1 MGNEQS
7 VPNRRLSKPRTTS
20 SGNLLSQIVP
30 KTPSRHNSQTRT
42 PSKSRYS
49 LFSGSTPSPGPDPEE
64 PVPVEDGQEPRR
76 RRRDLFRSRSSQAK
90 SRTRLDDPVIPT
102 EDVPTPVELPVRRYS
117 VNSNLTYAQPTHD
130 FHTSR
135 QVENRDS
142 ENAIDSGTRPTFN
155 TRASL
160 QHVPYPGHNSR
171 LSLVA
176 EVHSPLPEPGE
187 FTRRSP
193 TRRYSLYN
201 QESDVQVPTPRL
213 SLSSR
218 TNSDITNYGPIRR
231 RSLLQPGIVT
241 RKPVVGNDCRQSLP
255 SQRKS
260 SPQLDEKLQ
269 RLSYDSK
276 SRNPPVHNY
285 DLPSLEPAIRP
296 SSPNQRVQT
305 PNSLDY
311 GHIGDFKLGTL
322 RITNGLASPTP
333 SDKTRPITA
342 KDEEDYLTN
351 GGEYKET
358 NRPPRPSR
366 RSNTLPSDTIIAPWV
381 TVRPASPLRHVQRA
395 EKGLLTIETRLPLPD
410 SSLSQY
416 KLRNKQ
422 SPNKSDPNQED
433 TEDMIPTPFSFDTSP
448 MSSGFQVT
456 SKNTAMEDDLFET
469 ETDAQPETAELVR
482 TGASSYDSGY
492 GSNDSPL
499 ATKSSKDDLSPKS
512 LEKAD
517 SGYSSNLSLR
527 SFNKNQNAPMVPA
540 KDSHMLKVSR
550 IASNTNSVSSA
561 SVSSTLSSKRSL
573 KTLLQGKLLSR
584 KSFESNHNSKE
595 TSPAPVTPQKQA
607 PASPSTDSI
616 TLVKTLD
623 VFRPN
628 VPPKSESRMQFLAQQ
643 KHKRQ
648 QSLPNQALPNP
659 QLKSSSSGELGNKI
673 QKRPQIIQTAHSEP
687 VYTVQAMPGNKLSAP
702 PVPQDTERHL
712 EERVDAFPGAA
723 FPNTF
728 NRFSALRKSSS
739 KETLG
744 TIFSV
749 GSAEVREEI
758 NFARLQGKLPAIPS
772 PIAEIPSRKPAPKQ
786 EIRPRSNRRATIQ
799 PASNPVPTWKSVE
812 ARRRPSWT
820 RSRESIVPPKSAEEE
835 EEEFEAQVTSFDAI
849 SFSLGKSPYDLACVA
864 NAITRP
870 ASTGAVVRARSSTE
884 MFEAGTAE
892 RLQRRAVS
900 EQTQSSAT
908 LQNRHSFGSM
918 KTSHHVS
925 SGPPGHVR
933 TNSREVPPPAHNNR
947 SSWKTHPQK
956 PQEPPT
962 SISEGGGIPIPAR
975 EMRQRKPPVSMQTQ
989 GKMSRPRAQSNGQ
1002 PTPSPSSSD
1011 RRSPQPSFEPK
1022 HPPPRDNEQEDHWAT
1037 QKNFWAE
1044 RRKSAGEALS
1054 ARQSMELSRPGSIR
1068 TRASPSPSMEAQ
1080 REKMAQGMG
1089 IPRAS
1094 SARADVGGWG
1104 NSKAWSQVVPPRVL
1118 PEGRQP
1124 KRLEEVIPYQPW
1136 TGHSTGSHRNF
1147 SPSSRWQEMQSPS
1160 SYHHTYGSESQAQL
1174 STSPSQVYYPQ
1185 SQPPSPYHPPRHE
1198 GYYPHQTRCSSNPN
1212 PNLDR
1217 DRRYANHDSGYG
1229 AYDGYGY
1236 GYEAY
1241 EYEEY
1246 GYGYEEGY
1254 GYGYGY
1260 GEGDDN
1266 EEVREVVRSL
1276 HGGRMGTGRMMALE
1290 GWEVDGCGVR

>member
-30 KTPSRHNSQTRT
+30 KTPSRQNSQTRI
-42 PSKSRYS
+42 PSKLRYS

-64 PVPVEDGQEPRR
+64 PVPVEDGPEPRR

-102 EDVPTPVELPVRRYS
+102 QDVPTPVELPVRRYS
-117 VNSNLTYAQPTHD
+117 VNSNLPYTQPTHD

-135 QVENRDS
+135 QVETRDS
-142 ENAIDSGTRPTFN
+142 GNVFDSGTRPTFN

-213 SLSSR
+213 SLSGR

-255 SQRKS
+255 SQRKT

-276 SRNPPVHNY
+276 SRNPPVCNY
-285 DLPSLEPAIRP
+285 DHSSLEPPIRP

-351 GGEYKET
+351 GGEYKEI
-358 NRPPRPSR
+358 NRRPLPGR
-366 RSNTLPSDTIIAPWV
+366 RSNTLPSNTIIAPWV
-381 TVRPASPLRHVQRA
+381 TVRPASPLRHVQKA
-395 EKGLLTIETRLPLPD
+395 EKEPLTIETRLPLPD

-416 KLRNKQ
+416 KLRDKQ
-422 SPNKSDPNQED
+422 PPNKSDPNQED

-456 SKNTAMEDDLFET
+456 SKNTAMEDDLFEA
-469 ETDAQPETAELVR
+469 ETDAQPETAEVVR

-499 ATKSSKDDLSPKS
+499 ATKSSKDDLSPKT

-527 SFNKNQNAPMVPA
+527 SFKKNQNAPMVPA
-540 KDSHMLKVSR
+540 KDSHMLRVSR
-550 IASNTNSVSSA
+550 IVSNTNSVSSA

-573 KTLLQGKLLSR
+573 KSLLQGKLLSR
-584 KSFESNHNSKE
+584 KSFESNNIAKE
-595 TSPAPVTPQKQA
+595 TSPAPVTPQKQP
-607 PASPSTDSI
+607 PALPSKDSI

-648 QSLPNQALPNP
+648 QSLPNQALPKP
-659 QLKSSSSGELGNKI
+659 QLKNSSSGELRNKI

-687 VYTVQAMPGNKLSAP
+687 VYTVQAMSGNKLSFP
-702 PVPQDTERHL
+702 PVPQDTQRHL

-786 EIRPRSNRRATIQ
+786 EIRPQSNRRATIQ
-799 PASNPVPTWKSVE
+799 PTTNPVPTWKPVE
-812 ARRRPSWT
+812 TRRRPSWT
-820 RSRESIVPPKSAEEE
+820 RSRESSIPPKSAEEE

-849 SFSLGKSPYDLACVA
+849 SSSLGKSPYDLACVA
-864 NAITRP
+864 NAIPRP

-892 RLQRRAVS
+892 RLQLRAVS

-918 KTSHHVS
+918 KTGHHVS
-925 SGPPGHVR
+925 SGLPGHVR
-933 TNSREVPPPAHNNR
+933 TNSRELPPPTHNNR
-947 SSWKTHPQK
+947 SSWKTHTQQ
-956 PQEPPT
+956 PQEPPV
-962 SISEGGGIPIPAR
+962 SISEGAGLPIPAR
-975 EMRQRKPPVSMQTQ
+975 ETRQRKPPVSMQTQ
-989 GKMSRPRAQSNGQ
+989 GKISRPRAQSNGP
-1002 PTPSPSSSD
+1002 PTPSSD
-1011 RRSPQPSFEPK
+1011 RQSPQPSVDPQHP
-1022 HPPPRDNEQEDHWAT
+1022 HPPPRERDNDQQDHWAP
-1037 QKNFWAE
+1037 QKTFWAE

-1054 ARQSMELSRPGSIR
+1054 ARQSMDLSQPGSIR
-1068 TRASPSPSMEAQ
+1068 NLPHASPSPS
-1080 REKMAQGMG
+1080 REK
-1089 IPRAS
+1089 IPRAN
-1094 SARADVGGWG
+1094 SARADVGGWE
-1104 NSKAWSQVVPPRVL
+1104 NSKTWSPVV
-1118 PEGRQP
+1118 RQQ
-1124 KRLEEVIPYQPW
+1124 KREEVVRYQPW
-1136 TGHSTGSHRNF
+1136 TGHSTGSHRNYV
-1147 SPSSRWQEMQSPS
+1147 PSGRWQEVGRSS
-1160 SYHHTYGSESQAQL
+1160 SYHHTYGSEALAQAL
-1174 STSPSQVYYPQ
+1174 PDASSSLNYYPQ
-1185 SQPPSPYHPPRHE
+1185 SQAQTQNTSPYQMTQRGDYRPP
-1198 GYYPHQTRCSSNPN
+1198 QNRCFSNPI
-1212 PNLDR
+1212 PNTNR
-1217 DRRYANHDSGYG
+1217 ERERERRYGNDGAYG

-1236 GYEAY
+1236 GYEDAY
-1241 EYEEY
+1241 GYEDSYAY
-1246 GYGYEEGY
+1246 GYGDENE
-1254 GYGYGY
+1254 
-1260 GEGDDN
+1260 

-1276 HGGRMGTGRMMALE
+1276 HDGRMGTGRMMALE
-1290 GWEVDGCGVR
+1290 GWEDGVGVR